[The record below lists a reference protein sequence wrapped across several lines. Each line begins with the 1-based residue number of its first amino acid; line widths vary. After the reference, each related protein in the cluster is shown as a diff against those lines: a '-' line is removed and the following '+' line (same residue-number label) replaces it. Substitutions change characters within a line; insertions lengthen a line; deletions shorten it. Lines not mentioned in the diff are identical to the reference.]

1 MADSLKQCERDVER
15 ARAKLADDLAVL
27 RAPETFASFTED
39 LKQEALDTKDT
50 LVEQAK
56 DAAQSKVTDWI
67 EDLKAK
73 AAANPAAALTIGA
86 GLAWQLLRNPPI
98 ATTLVGAGLYSL
110 LRTPAT
116 RRSNGSARDYFED
129 GSARL
134 KEQVSEFASSAGDV
148 ASDVGDKLAAKS
160 GELLEDAMQTA
171 REWSHDARDRVAA
184 VGSAVEQQ
192 TSTMMSKAGRSVQG
206 IVDQAAGVAASATE
220 TTRRAVED
228 TVLSGQ
234 RALGDTDTRNQILLG
249 AAGLAVAA
257 ALGMALQ
264 KKLEEKV

>member
-1 MADSLKQCERDVER
+1 MRDTLQQCEHEVER
-15 ARAKLADDLAVL
+15 ARAKLADDLALL
-27 RAPETFASFTED
+27 RSPSTVSSFTDD
-39 LKQEALDTKDT
+39 LKQEALDTKDA

-56 DAAQSKVTDWI
+56 DAAQSKLSDWVD
-67 EDLKAK
+67 DLKAK

-86 GLAWQLLRNPPI
+86 GLAWQLFRNPPI
-98 ATTLVGAGLYSL
+98 ATALVGAGLYSL
-110 LRTPAT
+110 LRTNGTSRANG
-116 RRSNGSARDYFED
+116 RSRDYFQE
-129 GSARL
+129 GRERL
-134 KEQVSEFASSAGDV
+134 KEQVSEFASSAGEV

-160 GELLEDAMQTA
+160 GELLEDTMQTV
-171 REWSHDARDRVAA
+171 RDWSHDARDRVAA

-192 TSTMMSKAGRSVQG
+192 TTTLMSKAGRSVEG
-206 IVDQAAGVAASATE
+206 IVDQTAGVAASATE

-228 TVLSGQ
+228 TVSIGQ

>member
-50 LVEQAK
+50 LVGQAK

-73 AAANPAAALTIGA
+73 ADANPAAALTIGA

-134 KEQVSEFASSAGDV
+134 KEQVSEFASSAGEM
-148 ASDVGDKLAAKS
+148 ASDVGDKMAAKS
-160 GELLEDAMQTA
+160 GELLEDTVQTV

-184 VGSAVEQQ
+184 VGSTVRQQ
-192 TSTMMSKAGRSVQG
+192 TRSLKSEVGDSVEG
-206 IVDQAAGVAASATE
+206 IADHVAGVATNAAE
-220 TTRRAVED
+220 TTRRVIED
-228 TVLSGQ
+228 VVSDGQ
-234 RALGDTDTRNQILLG
+234 KALQDTETRNQILLG

>member
-1 MADSLKQCERDVER
+1 
-15 ARAKLADDLAVL
+15 LAVL
-27 RAPETFASFTED
+27 RSPETFASFTED
-39 LKQEALDTKDT
+39 LKREALDTKDT

-73 AAANPAAALTIGA
+73 AVANPAAALTIGA

-116 RRSNGSARDYFED
+116 RRTNGSARDYFED

-160 GELLEDAMQTA
+160 GELLEDTMQTV

-192 TSTMMSKAGRSVQG
+192 TSTLMSKAGRSVG
-206 IVDQAAGVAASATE
+206 GVVDQAAGVAASATE

-228 TVLSGQ
+228 TVSSGQ